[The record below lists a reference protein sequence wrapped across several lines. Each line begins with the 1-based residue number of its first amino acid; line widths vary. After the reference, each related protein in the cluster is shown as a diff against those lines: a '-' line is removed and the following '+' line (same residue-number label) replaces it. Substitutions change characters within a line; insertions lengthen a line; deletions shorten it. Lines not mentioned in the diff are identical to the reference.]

1 MNTNVS
7 VIESFLKLEENSSGN
22 LISTGRRLI
31 SYQTTIAQWSEDFL
45 SIIVNET
52 YYSQTTS
59 RHRNLLKRMNKHIPM
74 IYVDGIVRGEIDLRR

>member
-1 MNTNVS
+1 MNTNAS
-7 VIESFLKLEENSSGN
+7 VVESFLKLEENSSGN

-31 SYQTTIAQWSEDFL
+31 SYQTTIAQWSEDLL

-59 RHRNLLKRMNKHIPM
+59 KHRNLLKRMNKWIPM
-74 IYVDGIVRGEIDLRR
+74 IYVNGIVRGETDLRR

>member
-74 IYVDGIVRGEIDLRR
+74 IYVDGIARGEIDLRR

>member
-59 RHRNLLKRMNKHIPM
+59 RHRNLLKRMNRRIPM
-74 IYVDGIVRGEIDLRR
+74 IYVDGIVRGETDLRR